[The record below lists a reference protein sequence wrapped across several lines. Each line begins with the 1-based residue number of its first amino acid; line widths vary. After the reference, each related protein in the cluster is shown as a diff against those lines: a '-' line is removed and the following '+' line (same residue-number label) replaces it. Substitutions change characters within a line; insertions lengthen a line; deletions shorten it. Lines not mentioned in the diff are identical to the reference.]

1 MPGLPRSGWSDP
13 SSLCFKTS
21 IKMTSPLIE
30 CVPNFSEAR
39 RPEVVAAIQEAIAS
53 VKEVSVLDLH
63 SDMDH
68 NRSVITFVGPP
79 AAVEE
84 AAFRGIAR
92 AAELIDLDKHTG
104 EHPRIGAADVVPFV
118 PISGVDLE
126 DCVEIARQLGRRVGE
141 QLGIPVYLYEAAAT
155 RPDRQNLENLRR
167 GQYEGLKNE
176 ISTNPDR
183 QPDFGPARLGPAGAT
198 VIGARPF
205 LIAYNV
211 YLTTSEVD
219 VARRIARAIRN
230 SSGGLRYVKALGLEV
245 DGRAQVSMNLT
256 DYRSTPIP
264 RVVEMIR
271 REAARYGVAIHH
283 SELVGLIPQE
293 ALVDAAVWYLQL
305 DQFTKG
311 QVLETRLA
319 EAAGEASEKQELVDQ
334 RFLDALARA
343 TPTPGGGSAAAYAGA
358 MAAALLAM
366 VARLT
371 IGKKK
376 YTAVEDRMR
385 EIEKRAESLRRE
397 LSAAVAAD
405 AAAFDSVMAAYRL
418 PKDTPES
425 QSQRAAAIQSATRQ
439 AAEVPLDVA
448 QKALEV
454 LELAGEAVE
463 YGNINAISD
472 AGSAA
477 ALAGASLDG
486 AALNVRINAAGLVD
500 RDISA
505 NLLRRI
511 EAIEA
516 QAGRLRQGIQDH
528 ITARGGRPPA

>member
-1 MPGLPRSGWSDP
+1 M
-13 SSLCFKTS
+13 
-21 IKMTSPLIE
+21 
-30 CVPNFSEAR
+30 
-39 RPEVVAAIQEAIAS
+39 VAAIQEAIAS
-53 VKEVSVLDLH
+53 VPGVKVLDLH
-63 SDMDH
+63 SDVDH

-79 AAVEE
+79 EAVEE

-92 AAELIDLDKHTG
+92 AAELIDLEAHTG
-104 EHPRIGAADVVPFV
+104 EHPRIGATDVVPFV
-118 PISGVDLE
+118 PVSGTTLE
-126 DCVEIARQLGRRVGE
+126 DCVEIARRLGKRVGE
-141 QLGIPVYLYEAAAT
+141 ELGIPVYLYEAAAT

-167 GQYEGLKNE
+167 GQYEGLKSE

-211 YLTTSEVD
+211 YLTTSDVD
-219 VARRIARAIRN
+219 IARRIARAIRH

-256 DYRSTPIP
+256 DYRSTPLP

-271 REAARYGVAIHH
+271 REAARYGAAIHH

-319 EAAGEASEKQELVDQ
+319 EADGDGSEKQELVDPG
-334 RFLDALARA
+334 FLDALARA
-343 TPTPGGGSAAAYAGA
+343 TATPGGGSASAYAGA

-376 YTAVEDRMR
+376 YVDVEDRMR
-385 EIEKRAESLRRE
+385 EIERRAESLRRK

-405 AAAFDSVMAAYRL
+405 AAAFDGVMAAYRL
-418 PKDTPES
+418 PNDTPEN
-425 QSQRAAAIQSATRQ
+425 QSQRAATIQSATLR
-439 AAEVPLDVA
+439 AAQVPLDVA
-448 QKALEV
+448 HKALEV

-463 YGNINAISD
+463 HGNINTISD

-477 ALAGASLDG
+477 ALAVASLDG
-486 AALNVRINAAGLVD
+486 AALNVRINAAALAD
-500 RDISA
+500 RDTA
-505 NLLRRI
+505 ADLVRRV

-516 QAGRLRQGIQDH
+516 TADRLRQVIRAR
-528 ITARGGRPPA
+528 IATRGGLSPA